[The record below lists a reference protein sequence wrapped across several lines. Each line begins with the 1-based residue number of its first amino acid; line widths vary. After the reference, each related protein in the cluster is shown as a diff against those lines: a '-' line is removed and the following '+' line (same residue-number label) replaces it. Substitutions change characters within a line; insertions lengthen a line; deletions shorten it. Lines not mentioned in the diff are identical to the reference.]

1 MVLDVAFPVLFS
13 LFSFLKDKEDAL
25 TFITLWFD
33 VEANIAARVVVQF
46 YPPSRRTNSAVWPI
60 FCFLTFY
67 SFFPFFFWYLFTTV
81 ERSSGG
87 GVLCAT
93 HNDSKLVQKKAS
105 FGCPFFSPPL
115 FFFATFFFIVQRLY
129 PVYKPIR
136 A

>member
-67 SFFPFFFWYLFTTV
+67 SFLPSFFFWYLFLPNV
-81 ERSSGG
+81 DRG
-87 GVLCAT
+87 GVLMCHT
-93 HNDSKLVQKKAS
+93 QQQD
-105 FGCPFFSPPL
+105 F
-115 FFFATFFFIVQRLY
+115 
-129 PVYKPIR
+129 
-136 A
+136 